1 VKDFVWSW
9 IGGVPICNL
18 NISSVTIVRGESR
31 PDGEG
36 RKKRVTGEGFDGA
49 GATRG
54 AYRSVMR
61 LLNDLRGVHYD
72 ENVDSRRLRL
82 LQHGLRADRTEAR
95 GDSQSISL
103 PCLGEVGQ
111 F

>member
-1 VKDFVWSW
+1 
-9 IGGVPICNL
+9 
-18 NISSVTIVRGESR
+18 VTIVRGESR

-82 LQHGLRADRTEAR
+82 SVATTRFACRPYGGTW
-95 GDSQSISL
+95 
-103 PCLGEVGQ
+103 
-111 F
+111 